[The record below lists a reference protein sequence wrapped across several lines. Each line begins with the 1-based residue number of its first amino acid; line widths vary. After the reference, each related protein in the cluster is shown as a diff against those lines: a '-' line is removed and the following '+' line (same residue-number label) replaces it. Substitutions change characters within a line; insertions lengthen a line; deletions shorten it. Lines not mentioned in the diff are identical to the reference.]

1 MSNSAKLSARERI
14 ESLVDANSFVEI
26 GGMITKRNTDFNMQ
40 EKETPADGVITGY
53 GVIDGNLVYVYSQ
66 DATGYGVV
74 NSNLVYI
81 YSQDVTALNGSVG
94 EMHAKKIAGIYEM
107 AMKAGAPVIGLI
119 DCAGIRVQEAM
130 DALAGFGD
138 IYMAKVNASGVIPQ
152 ISAVL
157 GSCGGGVAISS
168 KLGDITIIEK
178 TNGKLFVNS
187 PNAIAGNRIE
197 KCDTSD
203 AAFQA
208 ECGNADIVCENEQE
222 VFTTIR
228 SLIDLLPAN
237 AGAAVVVENS
247 DDPNRVLD
255 GFDGYATDA
264 KAALTQIADDT
275 KFVELKAE
283 YGKEMVTGLLSL
295 DGVTVGAIANAK
307 EGILS
312 TAGCKK
318 AEQFMYFCDAFNIPV
333 VTLTNVKE
341 YAADMQEE
349 KTISQ
354 AVADLTYAFASAD
367 VPRINVITGEAYGS
381 AYVSMNSK
389 HIGADL
395 VLALD
400 SAKVGVMDAKVAAQI
415 LCEDE
420 ISQAANTKEALE
432 EKAKEFDTLQDGA
445 TAAAKRG
452 YVDNVISGSEIR
464 KHLIYALQ
472 MFGMR

>member
-40 EKETPADGVITGY
+40 EKAVPADGVI
-53 GVIDGNLVYVYSQ
+53 
-66 DATGYGVV
+66 TGYGVV

-157 GSCGGGVAISS
+157 GFCGGGVAISS

-187 PNAIAGNRIE
+187 PNSIAGNRIE

-247 DDPNRVLD
+247 DDSNRVLD

-283 YGKEMVTGLLSL
+283 YGKEMVIGLLSL

>member
-1 MSNSAKLSARERI
+1 M
-14 ESLVDANSFVEI
+14 
-26 GGMITKRNTDFNMQ
+26 
-40 EKETPADGVITGY
+40 
-53 GVIDGNLVYVYSQ
+53 
-66 DATGYGVV
+66 
-74 NSNLVYI
+74 
-81 YSQDVTALNGSVG
+81 
-94 EMHAKKIAGIYEM
+94 
-107 AMKAGAPVIGLI
+107 
-119 DCAGIRVQEAM
+119 
-130 DALAGFGD
+130 
-138 IYMAKVNASGVIPQ
+138 
-152 ISAVL
+152 
-157 GSCGGGVAISS
+157 
-168 KLGDITIIEK
+168 
-178 TNGKLFVNS
+178 
-187 PNAIAGNRIE
+187 
-197 KCDTSD
+197 
-203 AAFQA
+203 
-208 ECGNADIVCENEQE
+208 
-222 VFTTIR
+222 
-228 SLIDLLPAN
+228 
-237 AGAAVVVENS
+237 VVENS

-420 ISQAANTKEALE
+420 ISQAANTL
-432 EKAKEFDTLQDGA
+432 
-445 TAAAKRG
+445 
-452 YVDNVISGSEIR
+452 S
-464 KHLIYALQ
+464 LIHI
-472 MFGMR
+472 

>member
-1 MSNSAKLSARERI
+1 MSNTANMSARERI

-26 GGMITKRNTDFNMQ
+26 GGRITKRNTDFNMQ
-40 EKETPADGVITGY
+40 EKAVPADGVITGY
-53 GVIDGNLVYVYSQ
+53 GV
-66 DATGYGVV
+66 V
-74 NSNLVYI
+74 NANLVYI
-81 YSQDVTALNGSVG
+81 YSQDVTALHGSVG
-94 EMHAKKIAGIYEM
+94 EMHARKIAGIYEM
-107 AMKAGAPVIGLI
+107 AIKAGAPVIGLI

-130 DALAGFGD
+130 DALAGFGE
-138 IYMAKVNASGVIPQ
+138 IYMAKVKASGVIPQ
-152 ISAVL
+152 ISAIL

-168 KLGDITIIEK
+168 KMGDIILMDQTH
-178 TNGKLFVNS
+178 GKLFVNS
-187 PNAIAGNRIE
+187 PNALAGNRME
-197 KCDTSD
+197 KCDTSA

-208 ECGNADIVCENEQE
+208 EAGNVDLVCENEKD
-222 VFTTIR
+222 VFAKIR
-228 SLIDLLPAN
+228 DLIELLPAN
-237 AGAAVVVENS
+237 AGCAAMTETS
-247 DDPNRVLD
+247 DDVNRLLE

-264 KAALTQIADDT
+264 QAALTQLADDK
-275 KFVELKAE
+275 KFIELKAA

-295 DGVTVGAIANAK
+295 DGVTVGAIANAA

-318 AEQFMYFCDAFNIPV
+318 AEQFTYFCDAFGIPV
-333 VTLTNVKE
+333 ITLTNAKE
-341 YAADMQEE
+341 YAATMEEE

-381 AYVSMNSK
+381 AYVTMNSR

-400 SAKVGVMDAKVAAQI
+400 SAKVGVMDARVAAQI
-415 LCEDE
+415 MCEDE
-420 ISQAANTKEALE
+420 IAGAENTKKALE
-432 EKAKEFDTLQDGA
+432 EKAKEFDQLQDGA
-445 TAAAKRG
+445 EAAARRG
-452 YVDNVISGSEIR
+452 YVDNVISGEELR

>member
-1 MSNSAKLSARERI
+1 M
-14 ESLVDANSFVEI
+14 
-26 GGMITKRNTDFNMQ
+26 
-40 EKETPADGVITGY
+40 
-53 GVIDGNLVYVYSQ
+53 
-66 DATGYGVV
+66 
-74 NSNLVYI
+74 
-81 YSQDVTALNGSVG
+81 
-94 EMHAKKIAGIYEM
+94 
-107 AMKAGAPVIGLI
+107 
-119 DCAGIRVQEAM
+119 
-130 DALAGFGD
+130 
-138 IYMAKVNASGVIPQ
+138 
-152 ISAVL
+152 
-157 GSCGGGVAISS
+157 
-168 KLGDITIIEK
+168 
-178 TNGKLFVNS
+178 
-187 PNAIAGNRIE
+187 
-197 KCDTSD
+197 
-203 AAFQA
+203 
-208 ECGNADIVCENEQE
+208 
-222 VFTTIR
+222 
-228 SLIDLLPAN
+228 
-237 AGAAVVVENS
+237 VVENS

-367 VPRINVITGEAYGS
+367 VPRIIVITGEAYGS

-420 ISQAANTKEALE
+420 ISKAANTKEALE
-432 EKAKEFDTLQDGA
+432 EKAKEFDALQDGA
-445 TAAAKRG
+445 AAAAKRG